1 MMEMF
6 TRTYIDTSE
15 FPHKVK
21 MNTLKEGEY
30 VYEVRLVR
38 EPLQD
43 GDLISIEPI
52 EKLQI
57 VKRQVDNAFTF
68 GDLKYLGKTIFFTKE
83 EAEKCFEKARKE
95 LGW

>member
-38 EPLQD
+38 EPLCD
-43 GDLISIEPI
+43 GVLETMEPI
-52 EKLQI
+52 ETLQI
-57 VKRQVDNAFTF
+57 VKRQVDEAFTF
-68 GDLKYLGKTIFFTKE
+68 GDLKYLGKKIYLKKW
-83 EAEKCFEKARKE
+83 EAEKYVEEARKE